1 MNNGHYELYPSESN
15 LVLALVVMVRR
26 FKWSQISVLTQNE
39 QPFLQVWYNCTL
51 RIIIHVR
58 QLCAFIYIQIEEMVI
73 QEFSATNTTV
83 LPPSR
88 FSTGQDINS
97 IPVCEYNLSLQIVFN

>member
-1 MNNGHYELYPSESN
+1 MNNHFCRFGIIAHYALLYMSDSF
-15 LVLALVVMVRR
+15 VLSYV
-26 FKWSQISVLTQNE
+26 
-39 QPFLQVWYNCTL
+39 
-51 RIIIHVR
+51 
-58 QLCAFIYIQIEEMVI
+58 YIQIEEMVI

-97 IPVCEYNLSLQIVFN
+97 IPVCEYNLYK

>member
-1 MNNGHYELYPSESN
+1 MNNHFYRFGIIAHYAYLYMSDSF
-15 LVLALVVMVRR
+15 VLSYV
-26 FKWSQISVLTQNE
+26 
-39 QPFLQVWYNCTL
+39 
-51 RIIIHVR
+51 
-58 QLCAFIYIQIEEMVI
+58 YIQIEEMVI

-97 IPVCEYNLSLQIVFN
+97 IPVCEYNLYK

>member
-1 MNNGHYELYPSESN
+1 MEGKQCHADNF
-15 LVLALVVMVRR
+15 VLSYV
-26 FKWSQISVLTQNE
+26 
-39 QPFLQVWYNCTL
+39 
-51 RIIIHVR
+51 
-58 QLCAFIYIQIEEMVI
+58 YIQIEEMVI

-97 IPVCEYNLSLQIVFN
+97 IPVCEYNLYK